1 MNYNI
6 ADSLLPPVTG
16 SAGDFVPKSVDK
28 FAQKWVGEH
37 YLFAFALL
45 IVGAIIIVA
54 LIARRYAESFNP
66 TATLR
71 MTQRDGLG
79 ENLDATSTGR
89 GASAFAQTVQ
99 SGGDKS
105 MTIDAAAAAGQPGS
119 LAYQVLHSADFNCNN
134 RTSIGNDA
142 WAWMD
147 TQARAEGFA
156 GDRPKTD
163 NDFSK
168 VLSGHA

>member
-66 TATLR
+66 TATMR
-71 MTQRDGLG
+71 MTKLDDLG
-79 ENLDATSTGR
+79 RENMEAGR
-89 GASAFAQTVQ
+89 GTSAFAQTVQ

-105 MTIDAAAAAGQPGS
+105 MTVDPNAKANQPGS

-147 TQARAEGFA
+147 TQARAEGFDA
-156 GDRPKTD
+156 DRPKTD